1 MVVER
6 SGVTMGALP
15 HVATVGDSRHQERDM
30 FHVDRRAFLGY
41 GALASA
47 GLFIDG
53 LAVPA
58 WAQDARGL
66 PATPSVQT
74 GAGRVRG
81 VLRFGVN
88 QFFGIPYGASTAGA
102 NRFMPPVKPQAWTG
116 VRECALVGNR
126 APQDPDGPISEVF
139 ALDRQEPM
147 GEDCL
152 NLNVFT
158 PAVGGGNRPVMVWLH
173 GGGFSGGSGNWLLY
187 DGTNLA
193 RKEDV
198 VVVAVTH
205 RLNLFGFL
213 HLAEMG
219 DRWAN
224 ASNVGMQDIVA
235 ALQWIKDN
243 IASFGGNPSNVTVFG
258 QSGGGGKV
266 TTLMAM
272 PSAKGLFH
280 RAIAMSGSALRGTSR
295 ADAARATDQFLTKLS
310 VSRGQVDRLQQISW
324 QDLQRA
330 FFSEP
335 RIQNL
340 GGGPVVDG
348 RTLPRDQWTPD
359 APSFSAAV
367 PLMVGSTE
375 TEDAWSD
382 PPPPLEM
389 AEEEMLTRVRRIT
402 RNDEA
407 KAREMVALYRQT
419 RPGVSNTDVWLI
431 MNSDNTR
438 RANAQLLAEL
448 KNAQGTSPAY
458 LYYFNWRSPVHK
470 GQMKSYH
477 TLDIPFALYNVDIAA
492 SMTGAMQDRYALA
505 HRMSAAWAAF
515 ARAGNPNHADL
526 PNWPAFSS
534 AYPTMVLGTECR
546 VANDP
551 NRAERLALK
560 AIRDSTPATTTA
572 AL

>member
-1 MVVER
+1 M
-6 SGVTMGALP
+6 P
-15 HVATVGDSRHQERDM
+15 HI
-30 FHVDRRAFLGY
+30 DRRAFLGCS
-41 GALASA
+41 ALASA
-47 GLFIDG
+47 GVFLDAFSR
-53 LAVPA
+53 PA
-58 WAQDARGL
+58 WAQDGRGL
-66 PATPSVQT
+66 PATQVVQT
-74 GAGRVRG
+74 GSGRVRG
-81 VLRFGVN
+81 LVRFGVN
-88 QFFGIPYGASTAGA
+88 QFFGIPYGASTAGT
-102 NRFMPPVKPQAWTG
+102 NRFMPPVKPAPWTG
-116 VRECALVGNR
+116 VRECTAVGNR

-158 PAVGGGNRPVMVWLH
+158 PALGSGSRPVMVWLH

-213 HLAEMG
+213 HLADYG

-235 ALQWIKDN
+235 ALQWIREN
-243 IASFGGNPSNVTVFG
+243 IAAFGGNPANVTVFG

-272 PSAKGLFH
+272 PSARGLFH

-295 ADAARATDQFLTKLS
+295 ENAARATDQFLAKVGLA
-310 VSRGQVDRLQQISW
+310 RAQAERLQQMPW

-340 GGGPVVDG
+340 AGGPVIDG
-348 RTLPRDQWTPD
+348 RALPRDQWTPD
-359 APSFSAAV
+359 APPFSADV

-389 AEEEMLTRVRRIT
+389 PEEEMLTRVRRIT
-402 RNDEA
+402 RNDETR
-407 KAREMVALYRQT
+407 AREMVALYRRT
-419 RPGVSNTDVWLI
+419 HPGITNTDVWLI

-448 KNAQGTSPAY
+448 KTAQGKAPAY
-458 LYYFNWRSPVHK
+458 LYYFTWRSPVHK

-515 ARAGNPNHADL
+515 ARTGNPSHADL

-534 AYPTMVLGTECR
+534 AYPTMVLGNECR
-546 VANDP
+546 VVNDP
-551 NRAERLALK
+551 NRLERVALK
-560 AIRDSTPATTTA
+560 AIRDAATPTTTTA
-572 AL
+572 GL